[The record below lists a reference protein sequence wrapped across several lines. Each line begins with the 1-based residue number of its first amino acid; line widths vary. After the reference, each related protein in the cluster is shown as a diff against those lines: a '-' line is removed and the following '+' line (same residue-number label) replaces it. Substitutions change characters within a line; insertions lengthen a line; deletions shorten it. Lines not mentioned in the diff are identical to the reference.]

1 MSICK
6 EKEPVAKSSNF
17 ASKASFAIGSRAV
30 FIFFLLMLASCGR
43 SSSGYGAKVA
53 LDPSWSTLNVPGRAN
68 NVTAFSL
75 ELIEEVG
82 KEEKLAIGIYERS
95 WDNLLLGLNKGD
107 YEAICTSMEPQLF
120 HEKTYVFSE
129 IYLATGSVL
138 VVPIHSSL
146 TSLEELAGKDL
157 AVLNVSTQFLEK
169 YPQIIQHPYNSVQQA
184 FSALIAGEVQ
194 AALIDRLT
202 AQAFVNDLYA
212 GELKIASHPLT
223 NDGIRLVGLKKRG
236 DHLIKIFNDGLAR
249 LKESGVYQKLSQKW
263 GLSEGAKT

>member
-1 MSICK
+1 
-6 EKEPVAKSSNF
+6 
-17 ASKASFAIGSRAV
+17 
-30 FIFFLLMLASCGR
+30 
-43 SSSGYGAKVA
+43 
-53 LDPSWSTLNVPGRAN
+53 GRAN

-184 FSALIAGEVQ
+184 FSAL
-194 AALIDRLT
+194 
-202 AQAFVNDLYA
+202 
-212 GELKIASHPLT
+212 
-223 NDGIRLVGLKKRG
+223 
-236 DHLIKIFNDGLAR
+236 
-249 LKESGVYQKLSQKW
+249 
-263 GLSEGAKT
+263 